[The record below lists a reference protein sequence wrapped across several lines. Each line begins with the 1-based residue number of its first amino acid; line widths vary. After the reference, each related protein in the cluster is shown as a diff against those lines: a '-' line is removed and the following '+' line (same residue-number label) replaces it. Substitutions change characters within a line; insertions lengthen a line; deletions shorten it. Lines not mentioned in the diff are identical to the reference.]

1 VSGRLAALIDGEPM
15 PDTIG
20 PVTAKEKVLEHL
32 PNWTDEQAE
41 RALTAAESER
51 GPIRVEDRRP
61 PEQVRCSTEEW
72 GEPEMVGL
80 PEHLKTFED
89 GTPVPNWVAA
99 LDEVR
104 SGR

>member
-1 VSGRLAALIDGEPM
+1 MVDELPESQLDPVAKILASRGKAKRAVALRQHTSTRL
-15 PDTIG
+15 
-20 PVTAKEKVLEHL
+20 
-32 PNWTDEQAE
+32 
-41 RALTAAESER
+41 
-51 GPIRVEDRRP
+51 
-61 PEQVRCSTEEW
+61 STNEEW

-89 GTPVPNWVAA
+89 GTPVPNWVAG